1 MMCEWMK
8 EKLYMNKNAEI
19 SQSTFYYNK
28 NKKASDLIIYSTSI
42 YKKNILEN
50 DLTWFVKMGFYH
62 LQ

>member
-1 MMCEWMK
+1 
-8 EKLYMNKNAEI
+8 MNKNAEI

-42 YKKNILEN
+42 YKKNTLEN